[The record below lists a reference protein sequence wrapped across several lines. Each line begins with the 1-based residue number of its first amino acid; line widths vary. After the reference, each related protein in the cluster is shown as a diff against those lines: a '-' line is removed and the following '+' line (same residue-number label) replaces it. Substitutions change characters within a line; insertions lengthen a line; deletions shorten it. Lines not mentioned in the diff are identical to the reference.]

1 MWQEE
6 HAFRLTML
14 TEYEE
19 LLLNRR
25 DDSFIGSFFSSTPD
39 VQNKEWYQSESL
51 SKYVHSEGYQNST
64 TLCQLETNSRPD
76 NDDSRKRRY
85 RKRKY
90 FD

>member
-19 LLLNRR
+19 RLLTRR
-25 DDSFIGSFFSSTPD
+25 DESFIGSFFSSTPD
-39 VQNKEWYQSESL
+39 VPNKEWYQSESL

-64 TLCQLETNSRPD
+64 TLCQLGTNSRPD
-76 NDDSRKRRY
+76 NDDSRKKRY